1 MEKWS
6 ISGVISGTQ
15 WGEFFD
21 SAHTKTIDGERVMWT
36 VDSMTMMN
44 LTLGYT
50 FENDLRVRLQV
61 KNIENE
67 RAPLADETYTSFLVD
82 LHTDYGR
89 NYSLEFYKKF

>member
-1 MEKWS
+1 
-6 ISGVISGTQ
+6 
-15 WGEFFD
+15 
-21 SAHTKTIDGERVMWT
+21 MWT

-44 LTLGYT
+44 ITLGYT

-67 RAPLADETYTSFLVD
+67 RSPLADETYTSFWVD